1 VSFSTRIHRRSTW
14 ALCAVTLL
22 VAVLTVGAT
31 TSTPSAA
38 ANKDLG
44 HGVTAD
50 SIKIGFAVVDYDA
63 IKDFVD
69 YNHGDQKKVINTFV
83 DYINKNGGIDG
94 RKIVPD
100 IKEYP
105 PIPGGKPDPLSLC
118 TSWAED
124 DDVFAVLGVFIDF
137 TGQGQL
143 CLTKEHDVVHIGHEL
158 DQPWIDAAKGGLLL
172 TPDQTK
178 EQAASVVVNLLAQ
191 SGKLKGKTVAVV
203 GDKNSESR
211 VNDVVV
217 PALKKAK
224 VKTGSTAILTITGT
238 DTTAAQSQLDSFIE
252 KWKSENVNT
261 VFLAGNDVSAK
272 QFVETIKAAMPK
284 VQLVTDTDTTLDQ
297 AQDEQKAGKTPNP
310 YDGIL
315 SATGLTQTER
325 WANKNPLLQQCVDIY
340 QKATGETVPGPDQEQ
355 VVDGKKVQ
363 LDVAVTDMCGELF
376 MFRDIAKRVGP
387 DLTPKN
393 WQKTV
398 DKFGPIQ
405 LVPNQISSLCKGKY
419 AANDGFRLVAYDP
432 KLGDTGD
439 WKKVTA
445 IKDASD
451 GKCAK
456 AAAAGT

>member
-1 VSFSTRIHRRSTW
+1 VV
-14 ALCAVTLL
+14 CAVTLL
-22 VAVLTVGAT
+22 VAALTLGAT
-31 TSTPSAA
+31 TSTPGAA
-38 ANKDLG
+38 GNQDLG

-50 SIKIGFAVVDYDA
+50 SVKIGFAVVDYDA

-69 YNHGDQKKVINTFV
+69 YNLGDEKKVINTFV
-83 DYINKNGGIDG
+83 DYLNKHGGTDG

-105 PIPGGKPDPLSLC
+105 PIPGGQPNPLSLC

-158 DQPWIDAAKGGLLL
+158 DQPWIDEAKGGLLL
-172 TPDQTK
+172 TPGETK
-178 EQAASVVVNLLAQ
+178 EQAAAVVVNLLAQ
-191 SGKLKGKTVAVV
+191 TGKLKGKTVAVM

-211 VNDVVV
+211 VND
-217 PALKKAK
+217 
-224 VKTGSTAILTITGT
+224 
-238 DTTAAQSQLDSFIE
+238 
-252 KWKSENVNT
+252 KSEGVNI

-272 QFVETIKAAMPK
+272 QFVETIKHSLPK
-284 VQLVTDTDTTLDQ
+284 VQLVTDTDTTI
-297 AQDEQKAGKTPNP
+297 AQGRDETAAGTKPNP
-310 YDGIL
+310 YEGIL
-315 SATGLTQTER
+315 TATGLTQSER

-340 QKATGETVPGPDQEQ
+340 QKATGETIPAPDSEK
-355 VVDGKKVQ
+355 VDSSGKKVQ
-363 LDVAVTDMCGELF
+363 LDVAVTDVCGELF
-376 MFRDIAKRVGP
+376 MFRDIARKVGSN
-387 DLTPKN
+387 LTPKT

-398 DKFGPIQ
+398 DSFGPIQ

-419 AANDGFRLVAYDP
+419 AANDGFRLVSFDSA
-432 KLGDTGD
+432 LGDGGD

-445 IKDASD
+445 IKDASN

-456 AAAAGT
+456 AAGSGT